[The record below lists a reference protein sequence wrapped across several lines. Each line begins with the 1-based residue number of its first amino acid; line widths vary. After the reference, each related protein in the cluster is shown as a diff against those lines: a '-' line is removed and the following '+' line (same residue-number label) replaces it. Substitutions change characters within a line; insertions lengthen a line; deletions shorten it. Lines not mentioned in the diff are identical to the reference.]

1 MRDKGQAKNGDKRFW
16 EEKFHAANGKAQAH
30 TECALHF
37 FLLNLGGGGF
47 RGGYFSVFPGSHYVD
62 HPTIRSLW
70 LGPSMDVGRGG
81 SSQSGITASRHRH
94 QFLYRSRLFHHFL
107 LPG

>member
-1 MRDKGQAKNGDKRFW
+1 VRDKGQAKNGDKRFW
-16 EEKFHAANGKAQAH
+16 EEKSHAANGKAQAH

-70 LGPSMDVGRGG
+70 LGPSMDVGEGG
-81 SSQSGITASRHRH
+81 LQPIRNNCIKTPTPIS
-94 QFLYRSRLFHHFL
+94 L
-107 LPG
+107 